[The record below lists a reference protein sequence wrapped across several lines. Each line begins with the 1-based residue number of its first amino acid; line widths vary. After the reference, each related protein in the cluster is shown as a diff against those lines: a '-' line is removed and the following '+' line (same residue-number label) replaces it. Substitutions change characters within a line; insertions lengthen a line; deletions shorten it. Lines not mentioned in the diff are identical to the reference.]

1 MPGPRL
7 KAFAEKVFQQALS
20 AADPERSV
28 REALQLTE
36 RFLVVRGVPHRLEPT
51 SQLVVIALGKAAA
64 SMARGAL
71 AVLGGRVTR
80 CVVVPKADGWSD
92 RAFAGCRV
100 IPGAHPVPDA
110 RSLEAGQALLD
121 AVRGLHST
129 DLVLALLS
137 GGGSALAEVPRESLA
152 LDDLVLTTDELLRAG
167 ADIWL
172 LNAVRRRLS
181 AIKGGGLARAAA
193 PARVVNLIVSDVL
206 GNPLPVIA
214 SGPTVE
220 PTTIFEDVVGAVQ
233 RLGVW
238 AQLPERVRAILSE
251 PESERVV
258 LANVLQTVIL
268 ADVTVLVRAAA
279 EACQAWGLPSVICG
293 TRYTGEA
300 REFGRFWAALAR
312 SVRSDRQPWAPP
324 VALVAGGELT
334 VTVRGGGR
342 GGRNTEMALAAAM
355 SLEDAP
361 GITIASFASDGDDG
375 TSGAAG
381 AVVDA
386 TTVAALRA
394 QGIDAGRAL
403 SENDSATV
411 LDRVDALVR
420 TGLTGTNVND
430 LYLAIIE

>member
-1 MPGPRL
+1 MLGPRL
-7 KAFAEKVFQQALS
+7 KAFAEKVLQQALS

-129 DLVLALLS
+129 DLVLVLLS

-220 PTTIFEDVVGAVQ
+220 PRTTFRGC
-233 RLGVW
+233 R
-238 AQLPERVRAILSE
+238 RRC
-251 PESERVV
+251 
-258 LANVLQTVIL
+258 
-268 ADVTVLVRAAA
+268 AAA
-279 EACQAWGLPSVICG
+279 RCLGP
-293 TRYTGEA
+293 TTG
-300 REFGRFWAALAR
+300 
-312 SVRSDRQPWAPP
+312 
-324 VALVAGGELT
+324 AG
-334 VTVRGGGR
+334 
-342 GGRNTEMALAAAM
+342 
-355 SLEDAP
+355 
-361 GITIASFASDGDDG
+361 ASDFER
-375 TSGAAG
+375 T
-381 AVVDA
+381 
-386 TTVAALRA
+386 R
-394 QGIDAGRAL
+394 
-403 SENDSATV
+403 
-411 LDRVDALVR
+411 VR
-420 TGLTGTNVND
+420 TGCARGRPADGHSGRCHGSRTSCCRGLSGLGVTLRHLRHA
-430 LYLAIIE
+430 LYR

>member
-1 MPGPRL
+1 
-7 KAFAEKVFQQALS
+7 
-20 AADPERSV
+20 
-28 REALQLTE
+28 
-36 RFLVVRGVPHRLEPT
+36 
-51 SQLVVIALGKAAA
+51 
-64 SMARGAL
+64 
-71 AVLGGRVTR
+71 
-80 CVVVPKADGWSD
+80 
-92 RAFAGCRV
+92 
-100 IPGAHPVPDA
+100 
-110 RSLEAGQALLD
+110 
-121 AVRGLHST
+121 
-129 DLVLALLS
+129 
-137 GGGSALAEVPRESLA
+137 
-152 LDDLVLTTDELLRAG
+152 
-167 ADIWL
+167 
-172 LNAVRRRLS
+172 
-181 AIKGGGLARAAA
+181 
-193 PARVVNLIVSDVL
+193 L

-238 AQLPERVRAILSE
+238 ARLPERVQAILSE

-258 LANVLQTVIL
+258 LANVLQTVIV

-293 TRYTGEA
+293 KRYTGEA
-300 REFGRFWAALAR
+300 REFGRFWAALAS

-403 SENDSATV
+403 SENDSAPV